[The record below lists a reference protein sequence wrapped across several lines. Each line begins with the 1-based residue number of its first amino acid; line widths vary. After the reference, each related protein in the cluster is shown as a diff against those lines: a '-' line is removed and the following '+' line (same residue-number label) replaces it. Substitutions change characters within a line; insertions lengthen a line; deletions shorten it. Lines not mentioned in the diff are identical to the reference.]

1 MDGRVHKRMNEAM
14 TSNRSMTSNRKLM
27 TGGALAVL
35 GVLFVAVILIS
46 NSLFRGARLD
56 LTQNHLYTLSQG
68 TKNILSAIDEPIHL
82 YLFYSDK
89 ATHDLPQLRTYAQRV
104 RELLEEMAAR
114 AGGKLKLDVI
124 DPQPYSEDED
134 RATSYGLQAI
144 PTGQGGDNIFLGVAG
159 TNSTNGKAVIPFLQP
174 DKESFLEYDVAK
186 LIHELSTS
194 KKPAVGLIST
204 LPMGS
209 GFDAQTRSVRDPWAV
224 QQQLDQSFDVRQLNA
239 ASVKAIDKDITVLV
253 LVHPKALS
261 DDALY
266 AIDQFVMRGGHLLVF
281 VDPVA
286 ESDESGADPNNP
298 QAAMFA
304 DKSSDLGKLFKAWGV
319 EYDAHKAVIDRAH
332 ALQISI
338 AQGAPPVRDAAIL
351 GFAKR
356 DLNADDITTAN
367 LDSINIAS
375 PGFFA
380 LAKDSKNKLVPLIQ
394 TSTEAMVVPAD
405 RVKFLP
411 DPSQL
416 LQGYQP
422 ANEVKVI
429 AARLEGK
436 FATAFPERKDEGHLA
451 EAKDNGEIILVAD
464 TDLLTNRLWVQVQ
477 PFFGQKM
484 MNAFANN
491 GDFFINAVD
500 NLTGSSDL
508 ISVRGR
514 ATSQRPFTTVEEM
527 KRVAEDNFRDKE
539 RELQQQLN
547 ETERKLTELQSGKS
561 KGSEMILS
569 PEQQAELTSFMQK
582 KVEIRKQLRQVRH
595 SLDERIDSLGA
606 RLKFVDIGL
615 MPLLITLAALGFVL
629 AKRRRKT
636 A

>member
-1 MDGRVHKRMNEAM
+1 MNP
-14 TSNRSMTSNRKLM
+14 TSHRKLM

-35 GVLFVAVILIS
+35 AVLFVAVVLIS
-46 NSLFRGARLD
+46 NALFRGARID
-56 LTQNHLYTLSQG
+56 LTRNHLYTLSQG
-68 TKNILSAIDEPIHL
+68 TKNILAGIDEPIHL

-104 RELLEEMAAR
+104 REMLEEMQAR

-134 RATSYGLQAI
+134 RATSFGVQGI
-144 PTGQGGDNIFLGVAG
+144 PSGQGGENIFLGLAG
-159 TNSTNGKAVIPFLQP
+159 TNSTNGKAVVPFFQP
-174 DKESFLEYDVAK
+174 DKESFLEYDIAK
-186 LIHELSTS
+186 LIHELSNP
-194 KKPAVGLIST
+194 KKPAIALISS

-209 GFDAQTRSVRDPWAV
+209 GFDPQTRQMREPWAV
-224 QQQLDQSFDVRQLNA
+224 QQQLDQLFEVRQLNA
-239 ASVKAIDKDITVLV
+239 ASVKSIDKDVNVLV
-253 LVHPKALS
+253 LVHPKGLS

-266 AIDQFVMRGGHLLVF
+266 AIDQFVLRGGHLLAF

-319 EYDAHKAVIDRAH
+319 QYDAHKVVLDRAH
-332 ALQISI
+332 ALQISL

-356 DLNADDITTAN
+356 DLNADDVTTAN

-375 PGFFA
+375 PGYFE

-394 TSTEAMVVPAD
+394 TSKDAMVVPSD

-416 LQGYQP
+416 LVGYQP
-422 ANEVKVI
+422 GNEAKVI

-436 FATAFPERKDEGHLA
+436 FATAFPERKEDGHLA
-451 EAKDNGEIILVAD
+451 EGKDNGEIILVAD
-464 TDLLTNRLWVQVQ
+464 TDLLTNRMWVQVQ
-477 PFFGQKM
+477 SFFGQKL

-491 GDFFINAVD
+491 GDFFVNAVD

-508 ISVRGR
+508 ISIRGR
-514 ATSQRPFTTVEEM
+514 ATSQRPFTTVEDM
-527 KRVAEDNFRDKE
+527 KRAAEDSFRDKE
-539 RELQQQLN
+539 HELQQQLN
-547 ETERKLTELQSGKS
+547 DTERKLTELQSGKS
-561 KGSEMILS
+561 KGTEMILS
-569 PEQQAELTSFMQK
+569 PEQQAELTSFQQK

-595 SLDERIDSLGA
+595 SLDERIESLGA
-606 RLKFVDIGL
+606 RLKFIDIGL
-615 MPLLITLAALGFVL
+615 MPILITIAALAFAL
-629 AKRRRKT
+629 SKRRRR
-636 A
+636 AAR

>member
-1 MDGRVHKRMNEAM
+1 MNP
-14 TSNRSMTSNRKLM
+14 NRKLL

-35 GVLFVAVILIS
+35 AVLFVAVVLIS
-46 NSLFRGARLD
+46 NALFRGARID
-56 LTQNHLYTLSQG
+56 LTRNHLYTLSQG
-68 TKNILSAIDEPIHL
+68 TKNILSGIDEPIHL

-104 RELLEEMAAR
+104 REMLEEMQAR

-134 RATSYGLQAI
+134 RATSFGVQGI
-144 PTGQGGDNIFLGVAG
+144 PSGQGGENIFLGLAG
-159 TNSTNGKAVIPFLQP
+159 TNSTNGKAVVPFFQP
-174 DKESFLEYDVAK
+174 DKEAFLEYDIAK
-186 LIHELSTS
+186 LIHELSNP
-194 KKPAVGLIST
+194 KKPAIALISS

-209 GFDAQTRSVRDPWAV
+209 GFDPQTRQMREPWAV
-224 QQQLDQSFDVRQLNA
+224 QQQLDQLFEVRQLNA
-239 ASVKAIDKDITVLV
+239 ASVKSIDKDVNVLV
-253 LVHPKALS
+253 LVHPKNLS
-261 DDALY
+261 DDTLY
-266 AIDQFVMRGGHLLVF
+266 AIDQFVLRGGHLLAF

-298 QAAMFA
+298 QAAMMA
-304 DKSSDLGKLFKAWGV
+304 DKSSDLGKLLKAWGV
-319 EYDAHKAVIDRAH
+319 QYDAHKVVLDRAH

-356 DLNADDITTAN
+356 DLNADDVITAN

-375 PGFFA
+375 PGYFE
-380 LAKDSKNKLVPLIQ
+380 LAKDSKNKLAPLIQ
-394 TSTEAMVVPAD
+394 TSKDAMVVPSD

-416 LQGYQP
+416 LIGYQP
-422 ANEVKVI
+422 GNETKVI
-429 AARLEGK
+429 AGRLEGK
-436 FATAFPERKDEGHLA
+436 FATAFPERKEEGHLA
-451 EAKDNGEIILVAD
+451 EAKDDGEIILVAD
-464 TDLLTNRLWVQVQ
+464 TDLLSNRMWVQVQ
-477 PFFGQKM
+477 AFFGQKL

-491 GDFFINAVD
+491 GDFFVNAVD

-508 ISVRGR
+508 ISIRGR
-514 ATSQRPFTTVEEM
+514 ATSQRPFTTVDDM
-527 KRVAEDNFRDKE
+527 KRAAEDSFRDKE
-539 RELQQQLN
+539 HELQQQLN
-547 ETERKLTELQSGKS
+547 DTERKLTELQSGKS

-569 PEQQAELTSFMQK
+569 PEQQAELTSFQQK

-595 SLDERIDSLGA
+595 SLDERIESLGA

-615 MPLLITLAALGFVL
+615 MPILITIAALAFAL
-629 AKRRRKT
+629 SKRRRR
-636 A
+636 AAR